1 MGLTL
6 AQVAE
11 RSGIGSSTISDF
23 ENGKREPRFR
33 QLNELAN
40 AYHRPVSFFLDE
52 SAPEIETVLWRE
64 KPESQTAKELQAR
77 LLELAEQ
84 YRHIEVLCDETR
96 SYNLP
101 RADDVDCD
109 AFSYADATELARR
122 VRNGLEL
129 GSRPGQTLLRVLEE
143 VCHIKIFHLAFEP
156 TGSAA
161 CTVSPR
167 SGAAILLN
175 SSNARW
181 RRNFDLAHELFHIL
195 TWKTFRDSGGED
207 GVVSSEREEK
217 LATCFARNLL
227 MPREPLQW
235 AVDTERGDSHKLS
248 SHAVLEIA
256 RQFDV
261 SIDALLW
268 QIAFV
273 YNRDSD
279 SESIR
284 SRIAQIRKQIGKR
297 SDQSP
302 ETPPERPPRFL
313 ALARWA
319 FRKGLIGTGRY
330 AEYAGISRHEA
341 MRIMEQDAEEDVEIE
356 VAHS

>member
-52 SAPEIETVLWRE
+52 SAPEVETVLWRE
-64 KPESQTAKELQAR
+64 KPEGQTAKELQAR

-84 YRHIEVLCDETR
+84 YHHIEVLCDETR

-101 RADDVDCD
+101 QPAADVGGD
-109 AFSYADATELARR
+109 AFSYAAATELACR
-122 VRNGLEL
+122 VRNSLEL

-175 SSNARW
+175 SNNARW

-195 TWKTFRDSGGED
+195 TWKTFREPGGED
-207 GVVSSEREEK
+207 GVVPSKKEEK

-227 MPREPLQW
+227 MPIEPLQR
-235 AVDTERGDSHKLS
+235 AVDAERGDSRKLS
-248 SHAVLEIA
+248 SHAVLDIA

-261 SIDALLW
+261 SIEALLW

-273 YNRDSD
+273 YNYE
-279 SESIR
+279 SELIE

-297 SDQSP
+297 SNQSP

-313 ALARWA
+313 ALARRA

-330 AEYAGISRHEA
+330 AEHVGISRHEA
-341 MRIMEQDAEEDVEIE
+341 MRVMEQDAEEDVEIE